1 MADQLNTTA
10 PSGRLGFIN
19 FDLVGAALLHTRLE
33 KSCRWVLV
41 ALCSYANLTQHRA
54 WPSVASLARRAGCS
68 ERTAQSRLRQLERAG
83 YIHAVHNGQHST
95 VAYQI
100 AADKLLHELSGSTSA
115 APPFAPA
122 KTAPPSA
129 KPVVEG
135 VQMPHPKKQ
144 GEETT
149 ENRKEDHA
157 HAQAT
162 ALAEIAARTSE
173 PIFPVLT
180 SEGIPDAVPCPAPV
194 TVVMAAA
201 PAVAPVTITPAVPSL
216 AAPTPA
222 PNPVLAREQ
231 AEATRALPSGTLERL
246 NTQRKANG
254 KGALTPRDLAQLHRE
269 AAQAGLTPLDAA
281 QWVLAKPQ
289 RNFFKADFYAPPVDR
304 CNAAPCSVQSVMAS
318 VAAHQPTAQ
327 HPAAPVTLKQAHKT
341 ETQPRTQEHGN
352 AHERVRELLA
362 QLPHNLHRHHNGGNG
377 HRTTRDTA
385 STTGHTSPAR
395 DTRWASA
402 AVEQFAAGHAVSH
415 YRLKVACEVLGI
427 DLRALRQRAMATP
440 PMATTT

>member
-10 PSGRLGFIN
+10 PSGRVGFIN

-83 YIHAVHNGQHST
+83 YIHAIHNGQHST

-100 AADKLLHELSGSTSA
+100 AADKLLHELSGSTNA
-115 APPFAPA
+115 APPCAPA
-122 KTAPPSA
+122 KTAPPPA
-129 KPVVEG
+129 KTVVEG

-149 ENRKEDHA
+149 ENRTEGHA
-157 HAQAT
+157 RAQT
-162 ALAEIAARTSE
+162 AWADITTRTIE
-173 PIFPVLT
+173 PTVPVLT
-180 SEGIPDAVPCPAPV
+180 SEATNTTPV
-194 TVVMAAA
+194 
-201 PAVAPVTITPAVPSL
+201 
-216 AAPTPA
+216 
-222 PNPVLAREQ
+222 
-231 AEATRALPSGTLERL
+231 LPSGTLERL

-304 CNAAPCSVQSVMAS
+304 CNAVPVMLKPAYAATSAPA
-318 VAAHQPTAQ
+318 
-327 HPAAPVTLKQAHKT
+327 VTNKT
-341 ETQPRTQEHGN
+341 ETQPHTQEHANVN

-362 QLPHNLHRHHNGGNG
+362 QLPHHLHRHHNGGNG

-385 STTGHTSPAR
+385 STTGHTSTAR

>member
-10 PSGRLGFIN
+10 PSGRVGFIN

-83 YIHAVHNGQHST
+83 YIHAIHNGQHST

-100 AADKLLHELSGSTSA
+100 AADKLLHDLSGSTNA
-115 APPFAPA
+115 APPCAPA
-122 KTAPPSA
+122 KTAPPPA
-129 KPVVEG
+129 KTVVEG

-149 ENRKEDHA
+149 ENRTEGHA
-157 HAQAT
+157 HTQT
-162 ALAEIAARTSE
+162 AWADITAHTIE
-173 PIFPVLT
+173 PTVPVLT
-180 SEGIPDAVPCPAPV
+180 SEATNTTPV
-194 TVVMAAA
+194 
-201 PAVAPVTITPAVPSL
+201 
-216 AAPTPA
+216 
-222 PNPVLAREQ
+222 
-231 AEATRALPSGTLERL
+231 LPSGTLERL
-246 NTQRKANG
+246 NAQRKANG
-254 KGALTPRDLAQLHRE
+254 KDALTPRDLAQLHRE
-269 AAQAGLTPLDAA
+269 ATQAGLTPLDAA

-304 CNAAPCSVQSVMAS
+304 CNAAP
-318 VAAHQPTAQ
+318 
-327 HPAAPVTLKQAHKT
+327 VTLKPAHAN
-341 ETQPRTQEHGN
+341 EN

-362 QLPHNLHRHHNGGNG
+362 QLPHHRHHNGGNG
-377 HRTTRDTA
+377 NRT
-385 STTGHTSPAR
+385 AR

>member
-1 MADQLNTTA
+1 
-10 PSGRLGFIN
+10 
-19 FDLVGAALLHTRLE
+19 
-33 KSCRWVLV
+33 
-41 ALCSYANLTQHRA
+41 
-54 WPSVASLARRAGCS
+54 
-68 ERTAQSRLRQLERAG
+68 
-83 YIHAVHNGQHST
+83 
-95 VAYQI
+95 
-100 AADKLLHELSGSTSA
+100 
-115 APPFAPA
+115 
-122 KTAPPSA
+122 
-129 KPVVEG
+129 
-135 VQMPHPKKQ
+135 MPHPKKQ

-304 CNAAPCSVQSVMAS
+304 CNAAP
-318 VAAHQPTAQ
+318 
-327 HPAAPVTLKQAHKT
+327 VTLKPAHAN
-341 ETQPRTQEHGN
+341 EN
-352 AHERVRELLA
+352 AHQRVGELLA

>member
-10 PSGRLGFIN
+10 TSGRVGFIN

-83 YIHAVHNGQHST
+83 YIHAIHNGQHST

-100 AADKLLHELSGSTSA
+100 AADKLLHELSGSTNA
-115 APPFAPA
+115 APPCAPA
-122 KTAPPSA
+122 KTAPPPA
-129 KPVVEG
+129 KTVVEG

-149 ENRKEDHA
+149 ENRTEGHA
-157 HAQAT
+157 RAQT
-162 ALAEIAARTSE
+162 AWADITTRTIE
-173 PIFPVLT
+173 PTVPVLT
-180 SEGIPDAVPCPAPV
+180 SEATNTTPV
-194 TVVMAAA
+194 
-201 PAVAPVTITPAVPSL
+201 
-216 AAPTPA
+216 
-222 PNPVLAREQ
+222 
-231 AEATRALPSGTLERL
+231 LPSGTLERL
-246 NTQRKANG
+246 NAQRKANG
-254 KGALTPRDLAQLHRE
+254 KDALTPRDLAQLHRE
-269 AAQAGLTPLDAA
+269 ATQAGLTPLDAA

-304 CNAAPCSVQSVMAS
+304 CNAAP
-318 VAAHQPTAQ
+318 
-327 HPAAPVTLKQAHKT
+327 VTLKAAHAN
-341 ETQPRTQEHGN
+341 EN

>member
-10 PSGRLGFIN
+10 PSGRVGFIN

-83 YIHAVHNGQHST
+83 YIHAIHNGQHST

-100 AADKLLHELSGSTSA
+100 AADKLLHELSGSTNA
-115 APPFAPA
+115 APPCAPA
-122 KTAPPSA
+122 KTAPPPA
-129 KPVVEG
+129 KTVIEG

-149 ENRKEDHA
+149 EKRTEGHA
-157 HAQAT
+157 RAQT
-162 ALAEIAARTSE
+162 AWADITARTIE
-173 PIFPVLT
+173 PTVPVLT
-180 SEGIPDAVPCPAPV
+180 SEATNTTPV
-194 TVVMAAA
+194 
-201 PAVAPVTITPAVPSL
+201 
-216 AAPTPA
+216 
-222 PNPVLAREQ
+222 
-231 AEATRALPSGTLERL
+231 LPSGTLERL
-246 NTQRKANG
+246 NAQRKANG

-269 AAQAGLTPLDAA
+269 ATQAGLTPLDAA

-304 CNAAPCSVQSVMAS
+304 CNAAP
-318 VAAHQPTAQ
+318 
-327 HPAAPVTLKQAHKT
+327 VTLKAAHAN
-341 ETQPRTQEHGN
+341 EN

-362 QLPHNLHRHHNGGNG
+362 QLPHHLHRHHNGGNG